1 MIVVTPIIFIVG
13 NTEDAMT
20 PYELLDL
27 AQSSYSTSAAYI
39 SIFIALLSAYL
50 VAAYMVGGQLS
61 KTQFSLANSLYLVI
75 QTLTI
80 VTIYNFNSAARAW
93 SQLGRSTLPNPSGN
107 ANSAYLP
114 ETVALVLMTTM
125 LLSVWFMWQ
134 SRRLKNTLPNE

>member
-1 MIVVTPIIFIVG
+1 MAPIIFIVG
-13 NTEDAMT
+13 NTEEAMT
-20 PYELLDL
+20 PFELLDL

-93 SQLGRSTLPNPSGN
+93 SHLGRSTLPDASRS

-134 SRRLKNTLPNE
+134 SRRLKNTLPTV

>member
-13 NTEDAMT
+13 NTEEAMT

-61 KTQFSLANSLYLVI
+61 KFSLANSLYLVI

-93 SQLGRSTLPNPSGN
+93 SQLGRSTLPNASGN